1 MRETTGL
8 NTRGKK
14 RKVMGQ
20 DEAERGEREEQTSCF
35 LSRVIGHLESFKMIN
50 TEITTQN
57 NAIICNTK
65 KEKNL
70 LFCLVNYIHSLSYT
84 FELYEPEDR
93 LRIHDE
99 QSSKSSVIVLYH
111 HRLLPDAV
119 PT

>member
-1 MRETTGL
+1 MKETTGL

-14 RKVMGQ
+14 RKVMRQ

-57 NAIICNTK
+57 NDIICNTK
-65 KEKNL
+65 KKKNL

-84 FELYEPEDR
+84 FEL
-93 LRIHDE
+93 
-99 QSSKSSVIVLYH
+99 
-111 HRLLPDAV
+111 
-119 PT
+119 